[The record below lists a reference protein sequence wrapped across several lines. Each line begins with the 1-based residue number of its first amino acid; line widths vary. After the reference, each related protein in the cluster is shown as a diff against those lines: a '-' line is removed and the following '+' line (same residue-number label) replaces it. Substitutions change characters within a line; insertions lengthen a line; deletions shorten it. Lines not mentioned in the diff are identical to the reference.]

1 MSTTTYM
8 TTQETPGILEGALRA
23 FSSEQ
28 AQRAVATLEVCLP
41 IPVIS
46 SVVSLL
52 NFAQHSCATCINVID
67 GQISRGVINACQA
80 LADVGQFF
88 TGFLPIGETIVDVAA
103 FGLEFADAL
112 ITSYEKGANGER
124 PPLSPHMTPVHATA

>member
-1 MSTTTYM
+1 MSTTMEM
-8 TTQETPGILEGALRA
+8 TTQETPGFLERALRA

-41 IPVIS
+41 IPAIS
-46 SVVSLL
+46 SVISLV
-52 NFAQHSCATCINVID
+52 NVAQHSCATCLNVID

-80 LADVGQFF
+80 LADVGQVIAGFF
-88 TGFLPIGETIVDVAA
+88 PIGETIVDVAA

-112 ITSYEKGANGER
+112 ITSYEKGSNGER
-124 PPLSPHMTPVHATA
+124 PPLSPNMMPVHATA